1 MAGRTH
7 WASGVSFL
15 LGADFGTGGA
25 KVALVS
31 DAGEQL
37 GYAFEE
43 YPIHTDGPGW
53 SEHDAPRYWEAF
65 CRLTRK
71 VLAESRVSPAADPR
85 RRRLVGA
92 ALGRLHRRGRQRRCR
107 APTTS
112 WTAAPRRR

>member
-1 MAGRTH
+1 MNL
-7 WASGVSFL
+7 L

-43 YPIHTDGPGW
+43 YPIHTDQPGW
-53 SEHDAPRYWEAF
+53 SEHDAPRYWEVF
-65 CRLTRK
+65 CRLTRR
-71 VLAESRVSPAADPR
+71 VLAESRVPPGGRSAAWPSR
-85 RRRLVGA
+85 RRCPPWSSSTLPA
-92 ALGRLHRRGRQRRCR
+92 PRCR